1 MEFASS
7 HIYSPACVA
16 SADTPEE
23 VAAAALSAA
32 SVVEIDEEDLS
43 YGLDAYSVADGAV
56 DPARNEITNTGTHAD
71 TNETHHLHTH
81 NSHTHT

>member
-23 VAAAALSAA
+23 VVAAALSAA

-43 YGLDAYSVADGAV
+43 YEYG
-56 DPARNEITNTGTHAD
+56 NTRGY
-71 TNETHHLHTH
+71 E
-81 NSHTHT
+81 